1 MNCTT
6 HAKAST
12 ADRQWLHISA
22 KDLVLGRLAARV
34 AQILMG
40 KHKPTY
46 TAHCDTGDFVVIT
59 DAADI
64 VVTGNKARQK
74 VYIHHTGWIGGL
86 VRRPYAEVQAKHPT
100 QIIELAVRRML
111 PKTKLGRHM
120 FAKLKVYA
128 GAEHPHEAQN
138 PKTIKLTLS

>member
-6 HAKAST
+6 HANT
-12 ADRQWLHISA
+12 ATANRQWLHISA
-22 KDLVLGRLAARV
+22 KDQVLGRLAARV

-46 TAHCDTGDFVVIT
+46 TPHCDTGDFVVIT
-59 DAADI
+59 DASSI

-86 VRRPYAEVQAKHPT
+86 VQRPYAEVHAKHPE
-100 QIIELAVRRML
+100 QIIALAVRRML

-120 FAKLKVYA
+120 FSKLKIYP
-128 GAEHPHEAQN
+128 GAEHPHAAQN
-138 PKTIKLTLS
+138 PKTITLS